1 MKPFEERYRAALAD
15 HNVSSGLLEFQRAW
29 RVSRDTQMRE
39 LEQDA
44 GRSFDELRRELAAVK
59 DGVIADL
66 PRHVAEFRANAEA
79 AGATVVEARSAAEAN
94 AYVAALCRSRDVE
107 LVVKGKSMVSE
118 ELELNEHLA
127 RAGVEAVETDLGE
140 WLLQLAGE
148 RPSHLVMPA
157 IHQRRQQVARLLGRA
172 LGSEFDPDDIPSMVQ
187 SARTALRERFLTAGM
202 GLSGAN
208 ALIVE
213 CGTIML
219 VTNEGNGRLATSLPP
234 IHVATVGIEKLVPTF
249 ADAMRQVRL
258 LARSAT
264 GQPISTYT
272 TFITGPSP
280 GHDLHIVLIDNGRSA
295 MAADPTFD
303 AALRC
308 IRCGACAN
316 VCPPYQVVGGHAF
329 GHIYTGAIGLVNTPF
344 HHSLEEGTGPQSL
357 CVSCG
362 ACATVCPVDIPL
374 PAQILEVRRAVAEST
389 MPRWRRVALRAY
401 ASRRL
406 VGAAARLAA
415 IATLPLRRG
424 GFIHAPFARGR
435 IASRTPPAIPFRPA
449 RSRRALA
456 RARPAIAE
464 TAVSGRRVQLFLQCL
479 TDRLA
484 PEFAVASA
492 ELLRA
497 AGARVVV
504 PMEQHCCGL
513 PAFDAGDWESAR
525 RMARDT
531 IEALEGEDDI
541 VTPAP
546 SCVSAMVHDYE
557 RLFRDEPAW
566 LERAR
571 RLATRVHDLTSYLS
585 GPARLPNGA
594 LAAGDPSPVTVHR
607 FCQGSTMLDSG
618 SRLEDLVTGLCGVRV
633 EPLPEASVCC
643 GFGGSTSL
651 ARPQVSAGI
660 LQRKLA
666 SADETGVRTLLTD
679 NPGCVL
685 HMRGGAHSSGR
696 ELRVL
701 HIVEYLAARLPA
713 GR

>member
-79 AGATVVEARSAAEAN
+79 AGTTVVEARSAAEAN
-94 AYVAALCRSRDVE
+94 AYVAALCRSRGVE

-140 WLLQLAGE
+140 WLQQLAGE

-172 LGSEFDPDDIPSMVQ
+172 LGREFDPDDIPSMVQ
-187 SARTALRERFLTAGM
+187 STRTALRERFLTAGM

-280 GHDLHIVLIDNGRSA
+280 GHELHIVLIDNGRSA

-316 VCPPYQVVGGHAF
+316 VCPAVPGGGRPRLRPHLHRRYRAGEHALSPQP
-329 GHIYTGAIGLVNTPF
+329 GGGYGA
-344 HHSLEEGTGPQSL
+344 
-357 CVSCG
+357 
-362 ACATVCPVDIPL
+362 A
-374 PAQILEVRRAVAEST
+374 
-389 MPRWRRVALRAY
+389 VALRLV
-401 ASRRL
+401 RRVRHRL
-406 VGAAARLAA
+406 PGRHSAARAD
-415 IATLPLRRG
+415 PG
-424 GFIHAPFARGR
+424 G
-435 IASRTPPAIPFRPA
+435 
-449 RSRRALA
+449 
-456 RARPAIAE
+456 E
-464 TAVSGRRVQLFLQCL
+464 
-479 TDRLA
+479 
-484 PEFAVASA
+484 
-492 ELLRA
+492 
-497 AGARVVV
+497 
-504 PMEQHCCGL
+504 
-513 PAFDAGDWESAR
+513 AR
-525 RMARDT
+525 RR
-531 IEALEGEDDI
+531 
-541 VTPAP
+541 
-546 SCVSAMVHDYE
+546 
-557 RLFRDEPAW
+557 
-566 LERAR
+566 
-571 RLATRVHDLTSYLS
+571 
-585 GPARLPNGA
+585 
-594 LAAGDPSPVTVHR
+594 
-607 FCQGSTMLDSG
+607 
-618 SRLEDLVTGLCGVRV
+618 
-633 EPLPEASVCC
+633 
-643 GFGGSTSL
+643 
-651 ARPQVSAGI
+651 
-660 LQRKLA
+660 
-666 SADETGVRTLLTD
+666 
-679 NPGCVL
+679 
-685 HMRGGAHSSGR
+685 
-696 ELRVL
+696 
-701 HIVEYLAARLPA
+701 
-713 GR
+713 